1 MTAPAMT
8 RSTRLAATAALIIL
22 GIIFAVIGVIYE
34 TQTAGHLP
42 SFFPGHLT
50 GSTTHHV
57 KHGLAAFA
65 LAVIAWIAAWF
76 VTGRSASGGSAG
88 SGRRGRRG
96 RSDPDDEW

>member
-1 MTAPAMT
+1 VTAPAAT
-8 RSTRLAATAALIIL
+8 RGSRFAATAALIIL

-42 SFFPGHLT
+42 SFFPGHLA
-50 GSTTHHV
+50 GSATHHI

-65 LAVIAWIAAWF
+65 LAIIAWLAAWF
-76 VTGRSASGGSAG
+76 VTGRSASGTGS
-88 SGRRGRRG
+88 GRRG

>member
-1 MTAPAMT
+1 MTAPAAT
-8 RSTRLAATAALIIL
+8 RGSRLAATAALIIL

-42 SFFPGHLT
+42 SFFPGQIA

-65 LAVIAWIAAWF
+65 LAIIAWLAAWF

-88 SGRRGRRG
+88 GGRSG